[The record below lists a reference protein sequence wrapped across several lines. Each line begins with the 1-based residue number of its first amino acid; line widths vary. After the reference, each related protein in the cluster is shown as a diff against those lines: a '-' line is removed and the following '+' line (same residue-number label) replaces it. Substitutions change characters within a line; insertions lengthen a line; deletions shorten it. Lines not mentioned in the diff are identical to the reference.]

1 MSESKNTAGG
11 KQAGLAT
18 SVIRVRHRENA
29 TWQGDIFWA
38 EENRSEE
45 FRSMLEMIH
54 LIDSALD
61 EAPAKKKER
70 E

>member
-1 MSESKNTAGG
+1 MTKDNNKG
-11 KQAGLAT
+11 KPAQQAGLAT
-18 SVIRVRHRENA
+18 FVIRIRHRENS

-45 FRSMLEMIH
+45 FRSMLEMVH

-61 EAPAKKKER
+61 AAQDAAEKK
-70 E
+70 